1 MGGTACEVEA
11 LRATEILR
19 WSGAVCIQN
28 GCTYDGISQVYV
40 VAILATFTC
49 VTEAS
54 KCSLGPGFRAYINDI
69 VQPNAIAFSEEEV
82 SGVQAE
88 YVTGESAPAGASQG
102 SSLWYIQ
109 LEELFPAGT
118 PEKAEPVGAFTL
130 EISTDVKTE
139 LYYHCRWTSVK
150 REFSREGLRKTRKG
164 IAMLRQEEE

>member
-1 MGGTACEVEA
+1 M
-11 LRATEILR
+11 
-19 WSGAVCIQN
+19 
-28 GCTYDGISQVYV
+28 
-40 VAILATFTC
+40 
-49 VTEAS
+49 
-54 KCSLGPGFRAYINDI
+54 
-69 VQPNAIAFSEEEV
+69 

-139 LYYHCRWTSVK
+139 LYYNCRWTSVK
-150 REFSREGLRKTRKG
+150 REFSREGLRKIRKG
-164 IAMLRQEEE
+164 IAMLRQEQEGE